1 MEDALPI
8 IDDITIPGN
17 ELWFTASRSGG
28 PGGQHVNTT
37 SSRVT
42 LHWRVDSTAA
52 LTPTE
57 RARVMQRLAGRITD
71 EGVLMVTVDSERSQR
86 TNLRIARERLAVLVA
101 NALSKPKARI
111 PTKIPRHVRERRLR
125 DKARRNAVKQLRMPP
140 KTDD

>member
-8 IDDITIPGN
+8 TDDITIPGN

-52 LTPTE
+52 LTPAE

-71 EGVLMVTVDSERSQR
+71 EGVLTVTVDSERSQR

-101 NALSKPKARI
+101 DALSEPKARV
-111 PTKIPRHVRERRLR
+111 PTRIPRHARERRLR
-125 DKARRNAVKQLRMPP
+125 DKARRNTVKQLRMPP
-140 KTDD
+140 KADD